1 MNIENIKIDKKK
13 YLNIA
18 IIFACIIAITLVGT
32 YALKIWTSTE
42 NTELTFRIGDYF
54 VGGLT
59 CKSGE
64 DVTISNIGP
73 IFDYTK
79 DGEVVSFTVLSS
91 STNTK
96 PLNVSFN
103 ISTISD
109 NLKEES
115 FKYTLMSS
123 IDNTTFTEVL
133 SGNFK
138 DSTNNSTI
146 ELITGNVITRKTY
159 FKLII
164 YIDGNMENPISMQ
177 GGSLTGNI
185 EMCIEAGDITID
197 SFKVNGTETTTFP
210 LSSGYDINTTCSDAS
225 IAFDYRSQ
233 SYEISNITK
242 SGAKCGFTYT
252 TKSNPTYLNN
262 YIKSL
267 AGTTQGTGQLVHEA
281 TGYSGTENIK
291 SFDDYSQY
299 KTNSSKTEES
309 GSNINNYVIDNITDP
324 SVATVT
330 YSDSQSLSRSSLGN
344 YKIFSYNVSGDG
356 EYTMKLDIKNYTP
369 IGSTNSSA
377 SYQEAIEVYVN
388 NIRKGQLYINKT
400 LSSNYRLGKISSGD
414 NIKVVYFV
422 EKKPDAV
429 INPTPGGG
437 TEAVS
442 YKENLDENYNL
453 EQNHNNIKLMAL
465 AGPSGISNSFSFSF
479 SRTGDF
485 YNDYGYRYEGKNPNN
500 YIYFNNELWRI
511 IGVFDENSHGKSG
524 EYLTKIIKNDSLGS
538 YVWDKSYYNNW
549 RTASLRILLNLYYY
563 NATDGTYGGDC
574 YLSTYLSTNIT
585 SNCDYT
591 ETGLQSEYRNMVEGV
606 TWYLGGKNSTDYTAE
621 AFYIGERDSTSV
633 YSGNASSII
642 GYIGLMYA
650 SDFGY
655 SVLSSS
661 CARTTNLKN
670 YSTSDCGGS
679 SWLVKEPYEWTITP
693 RSDYASSSFFLTLSA
708 HLDLERTTSGMATYP
723 VLYLKS
729 NVQKIS
735 GTGTITDPYR
745 LGY

>member
-42 NTELTFRIGDYF
+42 NTELTFRIGDYS

-79 DGEVVSFTVLSS
+79 DGEVVSFTVLTS

-103 ISTISD
+103 ISTITD

-138 DSTNNSTI
+138 NSTNNSTI

-281 TGYSGTENIK
+281 TGYSDSDIEEVLREASYINIYQYYSNSLNGTRYENTSNNSLNYYTTDVIVNEFEYVPRNSGDQYWYTNYGSVVSSFGK
-291 SFDDYSQY
+291 YNGIVFDLENNAKYQLCYEYGYGNTQNKLYIYINNILYSFDGNNYLSASETNNQY
-299 KTNSSKTEES
+299 GCIDFTAITNSSLANYSVVRIIQYIPGNS
-309 GSNINNYVIDNITDP
+309 GTGAGGGDSNNS
-324 SVATVT
+324 SVADVA
-330 YSDSQSLSRSSLGN
+330 
-344 YKIFSYNVSGDG
+344 F
-356 EYTMKLDIKNYTP
+356 
-369 IGSTNSSA
+369 
-377 SYQEAIEVYVN
+377 YVN
-388 NIRKGQLYINKT
+388 KMSDT
-400 LSSNYRLGKISSGD
+400 ATSS
-414 NIKVVYFV
+414 
-422 EKKPDAV
+422 
-429 INPTPGGG
+429 
-437 TEAVS
+437 
-442 YKENLDENYNL
+442 
-453 EQNHNNIKLMAL
+453 
-465 AGPSGISNSFSFSF
+465 
-479 SRTGDF
+479 
-485 YNDYGYRYEGKNPNN
+485 DYGYRYEGKNPNN
-500 YIYFNNELWRI
+500 YIYFNDELWRI
-511 IGVFDENSHGKSG
+511 IGVFDKNSHGKSG
-524 EYLTKIIKNDSLGS
+524 QYLTKIIRNDSLGG
-538 YVWDKSYYNNW
+538 YAWDKSNRNNW
-549 RTASLRILLNLYYY
+549 ATSSLYNLLNTNYY
-563 NATDGTYGGDC
+563 NATDGTSGGNC
-574 YLSTYLSTNIT
+574 YQYSTTIT
-585 SNCDYT
+585 GNCDYT
-591 ETGLQSEYRNMVEGV
+591 ETGLQNEYRNMVENV
-606 TWYLGGKNSTDYTAE
+606 TWYLGGKDSNSYTAE
-621 AFYIGERDSTSV
+621 VFYTGERDSTSV
-633 YSGNASSII
+633 YSGNTASTT

-650 SDFGY
+650 SDYGY
-655 SVLSSS
+655 SVLSTS
-661 CARTTNLKN
+661 CARTTNLGSYN
-670 YSTSDCGGS
+670 TSACGGS
-679 SWLVKEPYEWTITP
+679 SWLKKETSEWTVTH
-693 RSDYASSSFFLTLSA
+693 RSASSSYSFGLNNSASLSNYGGA
-708 HLDLERTTSGMATYP
+708 FSGYATRP

-735 GTGTITDPYR
+735 GSGTMTNPYKI
-745 LGY
+745 GY

>member
-42 NTELTFRIGDYF
+42 NTELTFRIGDYS

-79 DGEVVSFTVLSS
+79 DGEVVSFTVLTS

-267 AGTTQGTGQLVHEA
+267 AGTTQGNGELVHEA
-281 TGYSGTENIK
+281 TGYSDSDIEEVLREASYINIYQYYSNSLNGTRYENTSNNSLNYYTTGVIVNEFEYVPRNSGDQYWYTNYASVVSSFGK
-291 SFDDYSQY
+291 YNGIGFDLENNAKYQLCYEYGVGNTQNKLYIYINNILYSFDGNNYLAATSENQY
-299 KTNSSKTEES
+299 GCIDFTAITNSSLANYSVVRIIQYIPGDS
-309 GSNINNYVIDNITDP
+309 GTGAGSGDSNNS
-324 SVATVT
+324 SVADVA
-330 YSDSQSLSRSSLGN
+330 
-344 YKIFSYNVSGDG
+344 F
-356 EYTMKLDIKNYTP
+356 
-369 IGSTNSSA
+369 
-377 SYQEAIEVYVN
+377 YVN
-388 NIRKGQLYINKT
+388 KMSDT
-400 LSSNYRLGKISSGD
+400 ATSS
-414 NIKVVYFV
+414 
-422 EKKPDAV
+422 
-429 INPTPGGG
+429 
-437 TEAVS
+437 
-442 YKENLDENYNL
+442 
-453 EQNHNNIKLMAL
+453 
-465 AGPSGISNSFSFSF
+465 
-479 SRTGDF
+479 
-485 YNDYGYRYEGKNPNN
+485 DYGYRYEGKNPNN

-511 IGVFDENSHGKSG
+511 IGVFDENSHGKTG
-524 EYLTKIIKNDSLGS
+524 QYLTKIIRNDSLGG
-538 YVWDKSYYNNW
+538 YAWDKSGKNNW
-549 RTASLRILLNLYYY
+549 ATSSLYNLLNTNYY
-563 NATDGTYGGDC
+563 NATDGTSGGNC
-574 YLSTYLSTNIT
+574 YQYFTSIT
-585 SNCDYT
+585 GNCDYT
-591 ETGLQSEYRNMVEGV
+591 ETGLQSEYRNMVENV
-606 TWYLGGKNSTDYTAE
+606 TWYLGGKDSANYTAE
-621 AFYIGERDSTSV
+621 VFYAGERDSTSV
-633 YSGNASSII
+633 YSGNTASIT

-650 SDFGY
+650 SDYGY
-655 SVLSSS
+655 SVLSTS
-661 CARTTNLKN
+661 CARTTNLGG
-670 YSTSDCGGS
+670 YGTSVCGGS
-679 SWLVKEPYEWTITP
+679 SWLKKETYDWTVTHYI
-693 RSDYASSSFFLTLSA
+693 SSSYSFNLYYSA
-708 HLDLERTTSGMATYP
+708 ILISSNARSGFATRP

-729 NVQKIS
+729 NVQKIGGS
-735 GTGTITDPYR
+735 GTMTDPYKI
-745 LGY
+745 GY

>member
-42 NTELTFRIGDYF
+42 NTELTFRIGDYS

-79 DGEVVSFTVLSS
+79 DGEVVSFTVLTS

-123 IDNTTFTEVL
+123 TDNTTFTEVL

-138 DSTNNSTI
+138 NSTNNSTI

-267 AGTTQGTGQLVHEA
+267 AGTTQGNGQLVHEA
-281 TGYSGTENIK
+281 TGYSDSDIEEVLREASYINIYQYYSNSLNGTRYENTSNNSLNYYTTGVIVNEFEYVPRNSGDQYWYTNYASVVSSFGK
-291 SFDDYSQY
+291 YNGIGFDLENNAKYQLCYEYGVGNTQNKLYIYINNILYSFDGNNYLAATSENQY
-299 KTNSSKTEES
+299 GCIDFTAITNSSLANYSVVRIIQYIPGDS
-309 GSNINNYVIDNITDP
+309 GTGAGSGDSNNS
-324 SVATVT
+324 SVADVA
-330 YSDSQSLSRSSLGN
+330 
-344 YKIFSYNVSGDG
+344 F
-356 EYTMKLDIKNYTP
+356 
-369 IGSTNSSA
+369 
-377 SYQEAIEVYVN
+377 YVN
-388 NIRKGQLYINKT
+388 KMSDT
-400 LSSNYRLGKISSGD
+400 ASSS
-414 NIKVVYFV
+414 
-422 EKKPDAV
+422 
-429 INPTPGGG
+429 
-437 TEAVS
+437 
-442 YKENLDENYNL
+442 
-453 EQNHNNIKLMAL
+453 
-465 AGPSGISNSFSFSF
+465 
-479 SRTGDF
+479 
-485 YNDYGYRYEGKNPNN
+485 DYGYRYEGKNPNN
-500 YIYFNNELWRI
+500 YIYFNDELWRI
-511 IGVFDENSHGKSG
+511 IGVFDSSSHGKSG
-524 EYLTKIIKNDSLGS
+524 QYLTKIIRNDSIGG
-538 YVWDKSYYNNW
+538 YAWDKSNKNNW
-549 RTASLRILLNLYYY
+549 AASSLYNLLNTNYY
-563 NATDGTYGGDC
+563 NATDGTSSGNC
-574 YLSTYLSTNIT
+574 YQYSTSIT
-585 SNCDYT
+585 GNCDYT
-591 ETGLQSEYRNMVEGV
+591 ETGLQSEYRNMVENV
-606 TWYLGGKNSTDYTAE
+606 TWYLGGKDSNSYTAE
-621 AFYIGERDSTSV
+621 VFYTGERDSTSV
-633 YSGNASSII
+633 YSGNTASTT

-650 SDFGY
+650 SDYGY

-661 CARTTNLKN
+661 CARTTDLESYN
-670 YSTSDCGGS
+670 TSACGGS
-679 SWLVKEPYEWTITP
+679 SWLKKEIYEWTVTH
-693 RSDYASSSFFLTLSA
+693 RSASSSRSFALSTFA
-708 HLDLERTTSGMATYP
+708 NLNNYSANNGYATRP

-735 GTGTITDPYR
+735 GLGTITDPYKI
-745 LGY
+745 GY

>member
-42 NTELTFRIGDYF
+42 NTELTFRIGDYS

-79 DGEVVSFTVLSS
+79 DGEVVSFTVLTS

-123 IDNTTFTEVL
+123 TDNTTFTEVL

-138 DSTNNSTI
+138 NSTNNSTI

-267 AGTTQGTGQLVHEA
+267 AGTTQGNGQLVHEA
-281 TGYSGTENIK
+281 TGYSDSDIEEVLREASYINIYQYYSNSLNGTRYENTSNNSLNYYTTGVIVNEFEYVPRNSGDQYWYTNYASVVSSFGK
-291 SFDDYSQY
+291 YNGIGFDLENNAKYQLCYEYGVGNTQNKLYIYINNILYSFDGNNYLAATSENQY
-299 KTNSSKTEES
+299 GCIDFTAITNSSLANYSVVRIIQYIPGDS
-309 GSNINNYVIDNITDP
+309 GTGAGSGDSNNS
-324 SVATVT
+324 SVADVA
-330 YSDSQSLSRSSLGN
+330 
-344 YKIFSYNVSGDG
+344 F
-356 EYTMKLDIKNYTP
+356 
-369 IGSTNSSA
+369 
-377 SYQEAIEVYVN
+377 YVN
-388 NIRKGQLYINKT
+388 KMSDT
-400 LSSNYRLGKISSGD
+400 ASSS
-414 NIKVVYFV
+414 
-422 EKKPDAV
+422 
-429 INPTPGGG
+429 
-437 TEAVS
+437 
-442 YKENLDENYNL
+442 
-453 EQNHNNIKLMAL
+453 
-465 AGPSGISNSFSFSF
+465 
-479 SRTGDF
+479 
-485 YNDYGYRYEGKNPNN
+485 DYGYRYEGKNPNN
-500 YIYFNNELWRI
+500 YIYFNDELWRI
-511 IGVFDENSHGKSG
+511 IGVFDESSHGKTG
-524 EYLTKIIKNDSLGS
+524 QYLTKIIRNDSIGG
-538 YVWDKSYYNNW
+538 YAWDKSQKNNW
-549 RTASLRILLNLYYY
+549 ATSSLYNLLNTNYY
-563 NATDGTYGGDC
+563 NATDGTSGGNC
-574 YLSTYLSTNIT
+574 YQYSTTIT
-585 SNCDYT
+585 GSCDYT
-591 ETGLQSEYRNMVEGV
+591 ETGLQSEYRNMVENV
-606 TWYLGGKNSTDYTAE
+606 TWYLGGKDSNSYTAE
-621 AFYIGERDSTSV
+621 VFYTGERDSTSV
-633 YSGNASSII
+633 YSGNTASTT

-650 SDFGY
+650 SDYGY

-661 CARTTNLKN
+661 CARTTDLESYN
-670 YSTSDCGGS
+670 TSACGGS
-679 SWLVKEPYEWTITP
+679 SWLKKEIYEWTVTH
-693 RSDYASSSFFLTLSA
+693 RSASSSNSFIHSA
-708 HLDLERTTSGMATYP
+708 SAYLNYSSANYGYATRP

-735 GTGTITDPYR
+735 GLGTITDPYKI
-745 LGY
+745 GY

>member
-42 NTELTFRIGDYF
+42 NTELTFRIGDYS

-79 DGEVVSFTVLSS
+79 DGEVVSFTVLTS

-267 AGTTQGTGQLVHEA
+267 AGTTQGNGQLVHEA
-281 TGYSGTENIK
+281 TS
-291 SFDDYSQY
+291 
-299 KTNSSKTEES
+299 
-309 GSNINNYVIDNITDP
+309 
-324 SVATVT
+324 
-330 YSDSQSLSRSSLGN
+330 YSDSDIEEVLKPSSIN
-344 YKIFSYNVSGDG
+344 A
-356 EYTMKLDIKNYTP
+356 
-369 IGSTNSSA
+369 IGYFTNSL
-377 SYQEAIEVYVN
+377 N
-388 NIRKGQLYINKT
+388 
-400 LSSNYRLGKISSGD
+400 
-414 NIKVVYFV
+414 
-422 EKKPDAV
+422 
-429 INPTPGGG
+429 
-437 TEAVS
+437 
-442 YKENLDENYNL
+442 
-453 EQNHNNIKLMAL
+453 
-465 AGPSGISNSFSFSF
+465 SGISSTGNDLLKNSNDDKILSDDLNYVPTKSNDNFWVTNISGAQLRGKYYGTSFNLDNGSKYQLCYEYKKGNSSNKLYIYINGEAHSF
-479 SRTGDF
+479 NGNDYLSASETTNQFGCIDFTASFPAALPQNYYVVRIYQKLAGSSDTGGSGTGSSSDTSVADVAF
-485 YNDYGYRYEGKNPNN
+485 YVNKMSDTATSSDYGYRYEGKNPNN

-511 IGVFDENSHGKSG
+511 IGVFDSSSHGKTG
-524 EYLTKIIKNDSLGS
+524 QYLTKIIRNDSIGG
-538 YVWDKSYYNNW
+538 YARDKSDKNNW
-549 RTASLRILLNLYYY
+549 ATSSLYNLLNTNYY
-563 NATDGTYGGDC
+563 NATDGTNGGNC
-574 YLSTYLSTNIT
+574 YQYSTTIT
-585 SNCDYT
+585 GSCDYT
-591 ETGLQSEYRNMVEGV
+591 ETGIQSGYRNMIENV
-606 TWYLGGKNSTDYTAE
+606 TWYLGGKDSTSYTAE
-621 AFYIGERDSTSV
+621 AFYTGERDSTSI
-633 YSGNASSII
+633 YSGNTALTT

-650 SDFGY
+650 SDYGY

-661 CARTTNLKN
+661 CARTTNLGSYN
-670 YSTSDCGGS
+670 TSACGGS
-679 SWLVKEPYEWTITP
+679 SWLKKETYEWTVTH
-693 RSDYASSSFFLTLSA
+693 RSSSSFYSFNLYDSADLSNGSA
-708 HLDLERTTSGMATYP
+708 FRGYVTRP

-729 NVQKIS
+729 TVQKIS
-735 GTGTITDPYR
+735 GSGSITDPYKI
-745 LGY
+745 GY

>member
-42 NTELTFRIGDYF
+42 NTELTFRIGDYS

-79 DGEVVSFTVLSS
+79 DGEVVSFTVLTS

-281 TGYSGTENIK
+281 TGYSDSDIEEVLRKDSYYGI
-291 SFDDYSQY
+291 SQY
-299 KTNSSKTEES
+299 YSNSLSGLKTDFSSNITLKNSIDDSSYSGYSIVPTNSDGKFWFTNV
-309 GSNINNYVIDNITDP
+309 SNT
-324 SVATVT
+324 
-330 YSDSQSLSRSSLGN
+330 QLLGN
-344 YKIFSYNVSGDG
+344 YYGIAFDLNDGSKYQLCYEYKPGNSDNKLYIYINNILYSFDGNDYLSASETNNQYGCIDFVAHEPNAVPEGYAVVKIVRKVTSSFG
-356 EYTMKLDIKNYTP
+356 E
-369 IGSTNSSA
+369 GSTSGSSSNTSVA
-377 SYQEAIEVYVN
+377 DVAFYVN
-388 NIRKGQLYINKT
+388 KMSDT
-400 LSSNYRLGKISSGD
+400 ATSS
-414 NIKVVYFV
+414 
-422 EKKPDAV
+422 
-429 INPTPGGG
+429 
-437 TEAVS
+437 
-442 YKENLDENYNL
+442 
-453 EQNHNNIKLMAL
+453 
-465 AGPSGISNSFSFSF
+465 
-479 SRTGDF
+479 
-485 YNDYGYRYEGKNPNN
+485 DYGYRYEGKNPNN
-500 YIYFNNELWRI
+500 YIYFNDELWRI
-511 IGVFDENSHGKSG
+511 IGVFDSSSHGKSG
-524 EYLTKIIKNDSLGS
+524 QYLTKIIRNDSLGG
-538 YVWDKSYYNNW
+538 YAWDKSGKNNW
-549 RTASLRILLNLYYY
+549 ATSSLYNLLNTNYY
-563 NATDGTYGGDC
+563 NATDGTSGGNC
-574 YLSTYLSTNIT
+574 YQYFTSIT
-585 SNCDYT
+585 GNCDYT
-591 ETGLQSEYRNMVEGV
+591 ETGLQSEYRNMVENV
-606 TWYLGGKNSTDYTAE
+606 TWYLGGKDSANYTAE
-621 AFYIGERDSTSV
+621 VFYAGERDSTSV
-633 YSGNASSII
+633 YSGNTASIT

-650 SDFGY
+650 SDYGY
-655 SVLSSS
+655 SVLSTS
-661 CARTTNLKN
+661 CARTTNLGG
-670 YSTSDCGGS
+670 YGTSVCGGS
-679 SWLVKEPYEWTITP
+679 SWLKKETYDWTVTHYI
-693 RSDYASSSFFLTLSA
+693 SSSYSFNLYYSA
-708 HLDLERTTSGMATYP
+708 ILISSNARSGFATRP

-729 NVQKIS
+729 NVQKIGGS
-735 GTGTITDPYR
+735 GTMTDPYKI
-745 LGY
+745 GY

>member
-1 MNIENIKIDKKK
+1 MNIKIDKEK

-42 NTELTFRIGDYF
+42 NTELTFRIGDYS

-79 DGEVVSFTVLSS
+79 DGEVVSFTVLTS

-103 ISTISD
+103 ISTITD

-123 IDNTTFTEVL
+123 TDNTTFTEVL
-133 SGNFK
+133 TGNFK
-138 DSTNNSTI
+138 NSTNNSTI

-267 AGTTQGTGQLVHEA
+267 AGTTQGNGQLVHEA
-281 TGYSGTENIK
+281 TGYSDSDIEEVLRKDSYYGI
-291 SFDDYSQY
+291 SQY
-299 KTNSSKTEES
+299 YSNSLSGLKTDFSSNITLKNSIDDSSYSGYSIVPTNSDGKFWFTNV
-309 GSNINNYVIDNITDP
+309 SNT
-324 SVATVT
+324 
-330 YSDSQSLSRSSLGN
+330 QLLGN
-344 YKIFSYNVSGDG
+344 YYGIAFDLNDGSKYQLCYEYKPGNSDNKLYIYINNILYSFDGNDYLSASETNNQYGCIDFVAREPIAIPEGYAVVKIVRKVTSSFG
-356 EYTMKLDIKNYTP
+356 E
-369 IGSTNSSA
+369 GSTSGSSSNTSVA
-377 SYQEAIEVYVN
+377 DVAFYVN
-388 NIRKGQLYINKT
+388 KMSDT
-400 LSSNYRLGKISSGD
+400 ATSS
-414 NIKVVYFV
+414 
-422 EKKPDAV
+422 
-429 INPTPGGG
+429 
-437 TEAVS
+437 
-442 YKENLDENYNL
+442 
-453 EQNHNNIKLMAL
+453 
-465 AGPSGISNSFSFSF
+465 
-479 SRTGDF
+479 
-485 YNDYGYRYEGKNPNN
+485 DYGYRYEGENPNN
-500 YIYFNNELWRI
+500 YIYFNDELWRI
-511 IGVFDENSHGKSG
+511 IGVFDSSSHGKTG
-524 EYLTKIIKNDSLGS
+524 QYLTKIIRNDSLGE
-538 YVWDKSYYNNW
+538 YVWNKSTKNNW
-549 RTASLRILLNLYYY
+549 ATSSLYNLLNTNYY
-563 NATDGTYGGDC
+563 NATDGTSGGNC
-574 YLSTYLSTNIT
+574 YQLSIAFTG
-585 SNCDYT
+585 NCDYT
-591 ETGLQSEYRNMVEGV
+591 ETGLQSEYRNMIENV
-606 TWYLGGKNSTDYTAE
+606 TWYLGGKDNYQYTAE
-621 AFYIGERDSTSV
+621 ELYTGERDSTSV
-633 YSGNASSII
+633 YNGNTPSVT

-650 SDFGY
+650 SDYGY

-661 CARTTNLKN
+661 CARTTTLNN
-670 YSTSDCGGS
+670 YNSSVCGGS
-679 SWLVKEPYEWTITP
+679 SWLKKEAFDWTVTHYTDSSNNSFYIYVT
-693 RSDYASSSFFLTLSA
+693 ASLNNS
-708 HLDLERTTSGMATYP
+708 HVGNGYTTRP

-735 GTGTITDPYR
+735 GSGTITDPYKI
-745 LGY
+745 GY